1 MKSFD
6 CEYLIYD
13 LDDFDLVGFEFDLII
28 CKYSCHMS
36 LCFSLHERTN
46 YTVRSTKHI

>member
-13 LDDFDLVGFEFDLII
+13 LDDFDFVGFEFDLII

-36 LCFSLHERTN
+36 TCPCVLSLHE
-46 YTVRSTKHI
+46 IIL